1 MFLEEVPMLTILLI
15 HIALCLVAYG
25 AGLVALCRRY
35 VAEERAERAL
45 QANQPG
51 VVMVRIGPGTYMRLE
66 WLSSMILQFPTRLDG
81 AEMIFAAHVVA
92 FWEGFTGRKTRG
104 LHA

>member
-15 HIALCLVAYG
+15 HIALSLVAMLC
-25 AGLVALCRRY
+25 GLVALCRRY

-45 QANQPG
+45 ETMGPLA
-51 VVMVRIGPGTYMRLE
+51 VTTRIGPGFYALVSPTWYTTLTM
-66 WLSSMILQFPTRLDG
+66 PTRLDG
-81 AEMIFAAHVVA
+81 AEMVFAAHVVA
-92 FWEGFTGRKTRG
+92 FWESFTGREVRG

>member
-15 HIALCLVAYG
+15 HIALC
-25 AGLVALCRRY
+25 LVALCRRY